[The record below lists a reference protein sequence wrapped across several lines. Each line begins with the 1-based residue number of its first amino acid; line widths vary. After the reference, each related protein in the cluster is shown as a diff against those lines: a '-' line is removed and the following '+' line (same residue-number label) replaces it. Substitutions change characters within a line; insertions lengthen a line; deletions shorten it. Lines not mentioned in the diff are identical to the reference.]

1 MTYGNHEISIKIAV
15 LGGTAYFLILLIA
28 TAIDIVVWRKLTT
41 EFSNWLNIITMIA
54 LNIVFFK
61 TLENRSGFE
70 IRIFRNTSFNEI
82 ILAVGCAVLFYFL
95 LDKFLDPIFE
105 SIFSKS
111 EANFQEQ
118 LDSLRRAPMTSFI
131 RVCLIAPIVEEVLM
145 RGYVLGGLSN
155 KYGIILA
162 LLVSAILFALLH
174 FNMVQTLSAL
184 ICGLILGILY
194 IYTGSIFTCILA
206 HALYNTISYFTT
218 IYSIY

>member
-1 MTYGNHEISIKIAV
+1 MIYGNHEISIKMAV
-15 LGGTAYFLILLIA
+15 LGGATYFLILLIS

-41 EFSNWLNIITMIA
+41 ECSNWLNIITMIT
-54 LNIVFFK
+54 LNIVFFR
-61 TLENRSGFE
+61 TLANRRGFE
-70 IRIFRNTSFNEI
+70 ISIFRNVSFNGI

-105 SIFSKS
+105 SIFPKS
-111 EANFQEQ
+111 EVNFQEQ
-118 LDSLRRAPMTSFI
+118 LDSLRAAPMTSFL
-131 RVCLIAPIVEEVLM
+131 RVCLIAPIVEEILI
-145 RGYVLGGLSN
+145 RGYILGGLSN

-162 LLVSAILFALLH
+162 LLISSILFALLH